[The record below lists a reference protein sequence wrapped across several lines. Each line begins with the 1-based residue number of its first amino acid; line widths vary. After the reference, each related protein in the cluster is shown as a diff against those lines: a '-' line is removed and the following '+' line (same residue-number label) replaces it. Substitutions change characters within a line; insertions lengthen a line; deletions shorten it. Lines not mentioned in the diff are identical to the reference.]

1 MKNGGDLLLSIGE
14 FSKICEVSAKTLR
27 YYEKIGLI
35 HPDEINP
42 ENGYRYYSINQ
53 LKKMLLINRLKLYH
67 FPLGEIKTILELEAD
82 HREKQLCLALHRK
95 RKDILEKLHSFEYA
109 LKQMSAD
116 ISNIEKGIHIMSYLD
131 HIEVQLVETQPINI
145 LYIRLMLT
153 DDDYAE
159 GYEKYFNRLYETITA
174 EKLTPLGTPMTIYHI
189 LESNSVGYDTEFAI
203 PVAEKMMGTR
213 KLAGGLCAK
222 SVLKD
227 SYSELTSVYARL
239 REWVE
244 SEDYELV
251 KSPYEIYR
259 TDPNQTNSTD
269 NVTEVYFPV
278 KKK

>member
-1 MKNGGDLLLSIGE
+1 MLSIGE
-14 FSKICEVSAKTLR
+14 FSKICEVSTKALR
-27 YYEKIGLI
+27 YYEKLGLI
-35 HPDEINP
+35 HLDEINP

-67 FPLGEIKTILELEAD
+67 FPLEEIKTILELEAD
-82 HREKQLCLALHRK
+82 HWEKQLCLALHRK

-109 LKQMSAD
+109 LKQMSVD

-131 HIEVQLVETQPINI
+131 HIEVQLIETLPINI

-153 DDDYAE
+153 DDDYAA

-174 EKLTPLGTPMTIYHI
+174 EKLTLLGTPMAIYHI
-189 LESNSVGYDTEFAI
+189 LESNPTGYDTELAL
-203 PVAEKMMGTR
+203 PVAEAVKGTR
-213 KLAGGLCAK
+213 NLPGGLCVK
-222 SVLKD
+222 SVLKG

-244 SEDYELV
+244 NEGYKLRN
-251 KSPYEIYR
+251 SPYEVYI
-259 TDPNQTNSTD
+259 TDPGLTAVPED

-278 KKK
+278 KNKRFL